1 MFKKNVFSITIVA
14 LVICSAFKIAD
25 HTIQQLNASEDAIKN
40 AVVDAAINGKES
52 SFNPYSVGLNNF
64 TILKQIIQGKITLN
78 KQETANNAI
87 AYIKTYYKSA
97 EFKTAYKEKL
107 SAKFGRVTLEDSI
120 ALKKQ
125 YEQNLKSLELAFAQ
139 NKKYNT
145 KEYIEN
151 STNGRVSSAE
161 QGMDK
166 AMQMMLNNPQLAAQ
180 SGMTPEQIKQML
192 TEAKSKLA
200 AGKQQVANEIDK
212 QFDNGGEQKMQEDNQ
227 KSFETEKE
235 NLKQHYEDDLIA
247 LRKYLQAS
255 DVKGNMKAALKNVI
269 EMIDNVDFNAELTT
283 NKRFFVKKEYESKNA
298 NWKITYRAG
307 KENATLVRAAATQW
321 LGELK

>member
-1 MFKKNVFSITIVA
+1 
-14 LVICSAFKIAD
+14 
-25 HTIQQLNASEDAIKN
+25 
-40 AVVDAAINGKES
+40 
-52 SFNPYSVGLNNF
+52 
-64 TILKQIIQGKITLN
+64 
-78 KQETANNAI
+78 
-87 AYIKTYYKSA
+87 
-97 EFKTAYKEKL
+97 
-107 SAKFGRVTLEDSI
+107 
-120 ALKKQ
+120 
-125 YEQNLKSLELAFAQ
+125 
-139 NKKYNT
+139 
-145 KEYIEN
+145 
-151 STNGRVSSAE
+151 
-161 QGMDK
+161 MDK

-200 AGKQQVANEIDK
+200 AGKQQVADEIDK
-212 QFDNGGEQKMQEDNQ
+212 QFDNGGEKKMQEDNQ

-321 LGELK
+321 LDELK